1 MSPRPRQVMKGS
13 FEQIQSDVAQ
23 LMRGELMSAPGA
35 IDSAPV
41 VHGAVSDAAEPV
53 TEDAPPAKE
62 RETAETASVATPKQR
77 SEEPAHDEAAASLA
91 SAVPQEAANVAPAQ
105 LPEPSPTQPEQS
117 GHDPTTGGDLTL

>member
-1 MSPRPRQVMKGS
+1 MKGS
-13 FEQIQSDVAQ
+13 FEQIQSDVAK

-53 TEDAPPAKE
+53 TEDAPLAKE

-105 LPEPSPTQPEQS
+105 LPEPSSTQPEQL
-117 GHDPTTGGDLTL
+117 GHAPTMGGDLTL